1 MRKTFFAVLLIAVC
15 AMNGAFADDLS
26 PGLWEISMETRVPAD
41 AGWNPD
47 PFNLTQCLT
56 ASDAK
61 DPSKLIS
68 SISTPGATGCNYTNK
83 SYSGSTFQ
91 FALDCSGSYGLK
103 SKGSVTFSANSFA
116 GDITATGNLG
126 GQVVEFQNHVTGK
139 RVGGC

>member
-1 MRKTFFAVLLIAVC
+1 MTKTLFAAFLTTVS
-15 AMNGAFADDLS
+15 AMNCAFADDLS
-26 PGLWEISMETRVPAD
+26 PGLWEITMESRVPAD
-41 AGWNPD
+41 SGWNPP
-47 PFNLTQCLT
+47 PFNVTQCLT
-56 ASDAK
+56 ANDAR

-68 SISTPGATGCNYTNK
+68 SISTPGATGCSYTNK

-103 SKGSVTFSANSFA
+103 SKGSVTFNANSFS